1 MSDPIIL
8 PTTTLPD
15 DSLIVDPSPDPS
27 PEPSPEPVA
36 DTRAPV
42 SDYERRLRE
51 ENAEYRKRWSPY
63 EELFD
68 GFDDDD
74 RAAVEQLVRL
84 AKTGDADARTQV
96 AEVFGLQLPP
106 EETPEYMTP
115 AQVQAMLDAREAE
128 RDQQSAIESVYQRAE
143 SFGYKRGSEEMV
155 RFLWH
160 VNQQDEVDYDAA
172 HSAIQGER
180 QRYIDEY
187 LKEKGAQAGGTI
199 TQPSTPASTPQTAPP
214 PKTFAEAA
222 KRAQDR
228 LRASQA

>member
-8 PTTTLPD
+8 PTNTPPA
-15 DSLIVDPSPDPS
+15 DSLIEPSPDPT
-27 PEPSPEPVA
+27 PEPSPEPA
-36 DTRAPV
+36 PDTRAPV

-68 GFDDDD
+68 GFEDDD

-84 AKTGDADARTQV
+84 AKSGDEEARTQV
-96 AEVFGLQLPP
+96 AQVFGLQLPP
-106 EETPEYMTP
+106 DETPEYMTP
-115 AQVQAMLDAREAE
+115 AQVQAMLDE
-128 RDQQSAIESVYQRAE
+128 RDAESAQQSAIESVYQRAE

-160 VNQQDEVDYDAA
+160 VNQQDDVDYEAADAA
-172 HSAIQGER
+172 IKGER

-214 PKTFAEAA
+214 AKTFAEAA